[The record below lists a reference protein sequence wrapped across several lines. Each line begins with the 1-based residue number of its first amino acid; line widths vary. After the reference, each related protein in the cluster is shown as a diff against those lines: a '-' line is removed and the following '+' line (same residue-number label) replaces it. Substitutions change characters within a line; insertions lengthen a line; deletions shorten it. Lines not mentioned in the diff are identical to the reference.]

1 MPFAEVEPYGLS
13 ENTFYKTFYRVHDV
27 FHFVYET
34 HLDVDLSK
42 FGLTVCAK
50 VFVAEAFGN
59 LKISVEARNHQKLFI
74 ELRRL
79 RQRVKFAGMHS
90 RRNEIISRAFGRGL
104 TEHRRFDF
112 DKTVFFKELSRRK
125 RNFVTHFKVM
135 LKSGTTKIEVSVF
148 KS

>member
-1 MPFAEVEPYGLS
+1 MPFAEVEPDSLF
-13 ENTFYKTFYRVHDV
+13 ENALYKTFDRIHNV
-27 FHFVYET
+27 FDFVDET
-34 HLDVDLSK
+34 HFDVDLRK

-59 LKISVEARNHQKLFI
+59 LKISVEARNHQKLLI

-79 RQRVKFAGMHS
+79 RQSVKFAGMHS

-104 TEHRRFDF
+104 AEHRRFDF

-135 LKSGTTKIEVSVF
+135 LKSGTTKIEISVF
-148 KS
+148 KP